1 VTACFSTIKRAV
13 LILENGSRSAVKKK
27 EYEHMAG
34 IILQQ
39 AIIMLILNVVGMIA
53 YYTGIV
59 SREGGKQLSNV
70 VLEIV
75 TPVIIVHAYLEEEY
89 DSRLVVNLLLTF
101 VLAAASYVIAILISM
116 LCFREKSAGKL
127 APIERFSATYSN
139 CGFMGIP
146 LASALFGAEGVFYVT
161 AFLTIFFLFSWTHG
175 VMQLTQTKDFKK
187 ALKVLR
193 SPTVIG
199 IAIGLILY
207 FVQLPMPGLLMDTMG
222 YISDLNTP
230 LAMIASGVSV
240 AQANLLGAL
249 CTKRIYWVSFVKL
262 LVIPLAV
269 MAMCLCLPFVSMEV
283 RTVVLLLTAA
293 PAAAMCTLQ
302 CQVHGLND
310 IYASQIFAA
319 TTILS
324 MATMPLLIQ
333 IFSMLT

>member
-1 VTACFSTIKRAV
+1 
-13 LILENGSRSAVKKK
+13 
-27 EYEHMAG
+27 MAG

-139 CGFMGIP
+139 CG
-146 LASALFGAEGVFYVT
+146 ALFGAEGVFYVT

>member
-1 VTACFSTIKRAV
+1 
-13 LILENGSRSAVKKK
+13 
-27 EYEHMAG
+27 MAG

-39 AIIMLILNVVGMIA
+39 AVIMLILILVGMLA

-89 DSRLVVNLLLTF
+89 DPQLVVNLLLTF
-101 VLAAASYVIAILISM
+101 VLAIVSYVIAILLSM
-116 LCFREKSAGKL
+116 LLFRGKQAKKL
-127 APIERFSATYSN
+127 VPIERFSATYSN

-146 LASALFGAEGVFYVT
+146 LANALFGAEGVFYVT

-175 VMQLTQTKDFKK
+175 IMQLTQTRDLKK
-187 ALKVLR
+187 MLKIFR
-193 SPTVIG
+193 SPTIIG

-207 FVQLPMPGLLMDTMG
+207 FVQLPIPRLLMDTMG

-230 LAMIASGVSV
+230 LAMMASGVSV

-249 CTKRIYWVSFVKL
+249 RTVRIYWVSFVKL

-269 MAMCLCLPFVSMEV
+269 MGMCLCLPFISVEV
-283 RTVVLLLTAA
+283 RTVILLLTAA
-293 PAAAMCTLQ
+293 PSAAMCTLQ

-319 TTILS
+319 TTIFS
-324 MATMPLLIQ
+324 MATMPLIIQ

>member
-1 VTACFSTIKRAV
+1 
-13 LILENGSRSAVKKK
+13 
-27 EYEHMAG
+27 MAG

-116 LCFREKSAGKL
+116 LCFRGKSVGKL

-175 VMQLTQTKDFKK
+175 VMQLTQTNGYRYRHWVDSVFCT
-187 ALKVLR
+187 A
-193 SPTVIG
+193 SN
-199 IAIGLILY
+199 AGLADGYYGLY
-207 FVQLPMPGLLMDTMG
+207 FRLEYTACDDCIGCQRGTGEFAGSIVYKAD
-222 YISDLNTP
+222 
-230 LAMIASGVSV
+230 
-240 AQANLLGAL
+240 LLGQLREIAGDSAGSYGNVPL
-249 CTKRIYWVSFVKL
+249 PAVCIYGSADGCFVADSCTGCCNVYT
-262 LVIPLAV
+262 
-269 MAMCLCLPFVSMEV
+269 AMSSTWLK
-283 RTVVLLLTAA
+283 
-293 PAAAMCTLQ
+293 
-302 CQVHGLND
+302 
-310 IYASQIFAA
+310 
-319 TTILS
+319 
-324 MATMPLLIQ
+324 
-333 IFSMLT
+333 

>member
-1 VTACFSTIKRAV
+1 
-13 LILENGSRSAVKKK
+13 
-27 EYEHMAG
+27 MAG

-116 LCFREKSAGKL
+116 LCFRGKSVGKL

-207 FVQLPMPGLLMDTMG
+207 FVQLPMLADGYDGLYFRLEYTACDDCIGCQRGTG
-222 YISDLNTP
+222 KLVGS
-230 LAMIASGVSV
+230 IADS
-240 AQANLLGAL
+240 ADLLGQLREIAGDSAGSYGNVPL
-249 CTKRIYWVSFVKL
+249 PAVCIYGS
-262 LVIPLAV
+262 ADG
-269 MAMCLCLPFVSMEV
+269 C
-283 RTVVLLLTAA
+283 
-293 PAAAMCTLQ
+293 
-302 CQVHGLND
+302 
-310 IYASQIFAA
+310 FAA
-319 TTILS
+319 DSCAGCCNVHTAMSSTW
-324 MATMPLLIQ
+324 
-333 IFSMLT
+333 FK

>member
-1 VTACFSTIKRAV
+1 
-13 LILENGSRSAVKKK
+13 
-27 EYEHMAG
+27 M
-34 IILQQ
+34 
-39 AIIMLILNVVGMIA
+39 
-53 YYTGIV
+53 
-59 SREGGKQLSNV
+59 
-70 VLEIV
+70 
-75 TPVIIVHAYLEEEY
+75 
-89 DSRLVVNLLLTF
+89 
-101 VLAAASYVIAILISM
+101 
-116 LCFREKSAGKL
+116 
-127 APIERFSATYSN
+127 
-139 CGFMGIP
+139 
-146 LASALFGAEGVFYVT
+146 
-161 AFLTIFFLFSWTHG
+161 
-175 VMQLTQTKDFKK
+175 
-187 ALKVLR
+187 R

>member
-1 VTACFSTIKRAV
+1 
-13 LILENGSRSAVKKK
+13 
-27 EYEHMAG
+27 MAG

-187 ALKVLR
+187 ALKR
-193 SPTVIG
+193 S
-199 IAIGLILY
+199 ARL
-207 FVQLPMPGLLMDTMG
+207 
-222 YISDLNTP
+222 
-230 LAMIASGVSV
+230 
-240 AQANLLGAL
+240 
-249 CTKRIYWVSFVKL
+249 
-262 LVIPLAV
+262 
-269 MAMCLCLPFVSMEV
+269 
-283 RTVVLLLTAA
+283 
-293 PAAAMCTLQ
+293 
-302 CQVHGLND
+302 
-310 IYASQIFAA
+310 
-319 TTILS
+319 
-324 MATMPLLIQ
+324 
-333 IFSMLT
+333 

>member
-1 VTACFSTIKRAV
+1 M
-13 LILENGSRSAVKKK
+13 LYYQGSDRLFLHHQTGGSYFGEWQSFGCQKK

-161 AFLTIFFLFSWTHG
+161 AFLTIFFLFS
-175 VMQLTQTKDFKK
+175 
-187 ALKVLR
+187 LR
-193 SPTVIG
+193 Q
-199 IAIGLILY
+199 Y
-207 FVQLPMPGLLMDTMG
+207 
-222 YISDLNTP
+222 
-230 LAMIASGVSV
+230 
-240 AQANLLGAL
+240 
-249 CTKRIYWVSFVKL
+249 
-262 LVIPLAV
+262 
-269 MAMCLCLPFVSMEV
+269 
-283 RTVVLLLTAA
+283 
-293 PAAAMCTLQ
+293 PA
-302 CQVHGLND
+302 
-310 IYASQIFAA
+310 
-319 TTILS
+319 
-324 MATMPLLIQ
+324 
-333 IFSMLT
+333 

>member
-1 VTACFSTIKRAV
+1 
-13 LILENGSRSAVKKK
+13 
-27 EYEHMAG
+27 MAG

-207 FVQLPMPGLLMDTMG
+207 FVQLPIPGLLMDTMG

-249 CTKRIYWVSFVKL
+249 RTKRIYWVSFVKL

-333 IFSMLT
+333 TFSMLT

>member
-1 VTACFSTIKRAV
+1 
-13 LILENGSRSAVKKK
+13 
-27 EYEHMAG
+27 MAG

-146 LASALFGAEGVFYVT
+146 LASALFGAEGVFVPDDFLLVLVDTRCHAADTDQGLQKGIESVAFANGYRYRHWVDSVFCT
-161 AFLTIFFLFSWTHG
+161 ASN
-175 VMQLTQTKDFKK
+175 
-187 ALKVLR
+187 A
-193 SPTVIG
+193 
-199 IAIGLILY
+199 GLADGYYGLY
-207 FVQLPMPGLLMDTMG
+207 FRLEYTACDDCIGCQRGTGEFAGSIVYKAD
-222 YISDLNTP
+222 
-230 LAMIASGVSV
+230 
-240 AQANLLGAL
+240 LLGQLREIAGDSAGSYGNVPL
-249 CTKRIYWVSFVKL
+249 PAVCIYGSADGCFVADSCTGCCNVYT
-262 LVIPLAV
+262 
-269 MAMCLCLPFVSMEV
+269 AMSSTWLK
-283 RTVVLLLTAA
+283 
-293 PAAAMCTLQ
+293 
-302 CQVHGLND
+302 
-310 IYASQIFAA
+310 
-319 TTILS
+319 
-324 MATMPLLIQ
+324 
-333 IFSMLT
+333 

>member
-1 VTACFSTIKRAV
+1 
-13 LILENGSRSAVKKK
+13 
-27 EYEHMAG
+27 
-34 IILQQ
+34 
-39 AIIMLILNVVGMIA
+39 
-53 YYTGIV
+53 
-59 SREGGKQLSNV
+59 
-70 VLEIV
+70 
-75 TPVIIVHAYLEEEY
+75 
-89 DSRLVVNLLLTF
+89 
-101 VLAAASYVIAILISM
+101 
-116 LCFREKSAGKL
+116 
-127 APIERFSATYSN
+127 
-139 CGFMGIP
+139 MGIP

-207 FVQLPMPGLLMDTMG
+207 FVQLPIPGLLMDTMG

-269 MAMCLCLPFVSMEV
+269 I
-283 RTVVLLLTAA
+283 R
-293 PAAAMCTLQ
+293 
-302 CQVHGLND
+302 
-310 IYASQIFAA
+310 
-319 TTILS
+319 
-324 MATMPLLIQ
+324 
-333 IFSMLT
+333 